1 MNNIA
6 ASNESSVIVY
16 YISDYGYGHAA
27 RSIAL
32 IRRILERDI
41 AKNMLLVICGGR
53 SLPFIRKSLAMYEQ
67 QIVYRNTQLDLGYI
81 TKPGSVEL
89 DYSEMKNGYKEYICR
104 FPTLVKQEK
113 EFLSIT
119 NADLVISDISPI
131 PFVAADSLNITSVG
145 ISNFTW
151 YTAYLELFE
160 DRQLD
165 PLFQAYCKMD
175 YFISLPGAY
184 EPTWGREKRVD
195 VGFYSRQL
203 NKHELSRIKQE
214 LDLDRFEKVIFFTAG
229 LAIEDLK
236 DLELLQLWND
246 PSVAFLVSSTMSIQK
261 DNIFHIPMDYLE
273 SQHYVAA
280 ADYVITK
287 PGWSTISEA
296 ILFEKP
302 LMLIKRSGMREDTN
316 LITALV
322 DQGSSSLEISN
333 WEEFIELDASCYKIN
348 KRDKFNAD
356 NINIKINQHLDDICL
371 ILDRLLIREWKGEP
385 I

>member
-1 MNNIA
+1 MNNIVV
-6 ASNESSVIVY
+6 SNEPLVIVY
-16 YISDYGYGHAA
+16 YVSDYGYGHAA

-32 IRRILERDI
+32 IRRLMERNI
-41 AKNMLLVICGGR
+41 GKNILLVICSGR

-89 DYSEMKNGYKEYICR
+89 DYSEMKNGYKEYIRR

-184 EPTWGREKRVD
+184 EPPWGRQERAK

-203 NKHELSRIKQE
+203 IKHELSRIKQE
-214 LDLDRFEKVIFFTAG
+214 LNLERFEKVLFFTAG
-229 LAIEDLK
+229 LGIEGLK
-236 DLELLQLWND
+236 DLELLRLWKN
-246 PSVAFLVSSTMSIQK
+246 PNVAFLVSSTMSIQQ
-261 DNIFHIPMDYLE
+261 DNIFHIPKDYLE

-302 LMLIKRSGMREDTN
+302 LMLIRRSGMREDTN

-322 DQGSSSLEISN
+322 DQGSNSLEISN
-333 WEEFIELDASCYKIN
+333 WEEFIELDASYYEIN
-348 KRDKFNAD
+348 KRDNLNPD
-356 NINIKINQHLDDICL
+356 NINIKINHYLDDICL
-371 ILDRLLIREWKGEP
+371 IFDRLLIREWRGEP